1 MTQVKIG
8 MYAESEV
15 DNVNLEIVRK
25 YRRVYRTAYMM
36 QTLEVTEPRSEP
48 MRLQAFLKDGSGF
61 PGHFITVLFDEFS
74 HPDIWVSNLLI
85 KQPDGKLAGVILVS
99 TDLLR
104 LPRERRKEI
113 LAEEWIEVM
122 VGFENQGRPEKRV
135 AGRAAMIARLYNL
148 SLSVKPSVPWEDTS
162 DEKSTIQVALREI
175 LVSQQSLD
183 EMAPEFGFMSLRAI
197 KNIFTKDPAR
207 AQTTIEELAARFSE
221 KKSVQVDLVI
231 DRIREILLK
240 DYS

>member
-148 SLSVKPSVPWEDTS
+148 SLGIRPRVHWQNTP
-162 DEKSTIQVALREI
+162 DEWSNIEVALSEL
-175 LVSQQSLD
+175 LVSHQSLD
-183 EMAPEFGFMSLRAI
+183 DMAPEFGFSSLNGI
-197 KNIFTKDPAR
+197 KEIFTTDPMK
-207 AQTTIEELAARFSE
+207 AQSTIEKLAKKFSD
-221 KKSVQVDLVI
+221 KWSVEMDLVI

-240 DYS
+240 